1 MKGKSIK
8 DFFNRKKIV
17 ASTCA
22 VLSAALLIG
31 GVAVVQDTIN
41 TIELASYVD
50 PVLETS
56 IEEEET
62 PLASSPQVTT
72 NSKTSTKTTTK
83 NVTLKTAS
91 TKSYTK
97 TLPTTS
103 KTTTKTTKK
112 DSNTTVK
119 TQTTVK
125 TAVTEKYTK
134 KSKKKVVT
142 TKVTTTVKT
151 TTTVQVAQDA
161 STQKAAY
168 EVDVTKLAPKM
179 DSKVISAFQ
188 TLGCKIVIDSSV
200 NYSGYFEAKSK
211 KITLKKEDDT
221 VYHELG
227 HFLAFITGNFD
238 TTTSFKAIYNAEK
251 SKYTGTN
258 KAYVTQNSSEYFA
271 ESVRDYI
278 LNKDALKSA
287 RPQTY
292 AAVEQA
298 LSKVTTAQVAKI
310 KLVLSALNK

>member
-1 MKGKSIK
+1 
-8 DFFNRKKIV
+8 
-17 ASTCA
+17 
-22 VLSAALLIG
+22 LIG

-62 PLASSPQVTT
+62 PLASSPKVTT
-72 NSKTSTKTTTK
+72 TSKTSTKTTTK

-151 TTTVQVAQDA
+151 TTTVQVAQEA
-161 STQKAAY
+161 SNASY

-179 DSKVISAFQ
+179 DTKVISAFQ

-227 HFLAFITGNFD
+227 HFLAFIAGNFD
-238 TTTSFKAIYNAEK
+238 TTNSFKAIYSAEK

-258 KAYVTQNSSEYFA
+258 KAYVTQSSSEYFA

>member
-31 GVAVVQDTIN
+31 GVAVVQDAIN

-62 PLASSPQVTT
+62 PLASSPKVTT
-72 NSKTSTKTTTK
+72 TSKTSTKTTTK
-83 NVTLKTAS
+83 NEWMKTAS

-112 DSNTTVK
+112 NSTTTVK

-134 KSKKKVVT
+134 KSKKKVTT

-151 TTTVQVAQDA
+151 TTTVQA
-161 STQKAAY
+161 SQSASGTKKAAY

-200 NYSGYFEAKSK
+200 NYSGYFDASSK
-211 KITLKKEDDT
+211 QITLKKEDDT
-221 VYHELG
+221 IYHELG
-227 HFLAFITGNFD
+227 HFLAFVAGNVD
-238 TTTSFKAIYNAEK
+238 ETSSWIAIYNAEK
-251 SKYTGTN
+251 SKYTGVN
-258 KAYVTQNSSEYFA
+258 KAYVTSSKNEYFA

-278 LNKDALKSA
+278 LNKAALKSA
-287 RPQTY
+287 RPKTY
-292 AAVEQA
+292 AAIEQA
-298 LSKVTTAQVAKI
+298 LSKVTTAQVARM
-310 KLVLSALNK
+310 KLLLSF